1 MDKHTIS
8 KNLSSW
14 IRAVSGAIGILLLS
28 VFVLW
33 NNENEKSSTLTQETK
48 TNEMRNLENPS
59 IDEAESEEKPT
70 DEIQKVQLRNLENPP
85 PDQAESEEKLTDEIQ
100 KVQYG
105 N

>member
-48 TNEMRNLENPS
+48 TNEIRNH
-59 IDEAESEEKPT
+59 
-70 DEIQKVQLRNLENPP
+70 
-85 PDQAESEEKLTDEIQ
+85 
-100 KVQYG
+100 
-105 N
+105 